1 MITVLGQSHPA
12 HKYKS
17 IEIDLKFACFLLT
30 GINNE
35 REKKHMYTTV
45 FSEYIKKKRER
56 KSNSMTQITPTR
68 ANEINKL
75 FLLFFS

>member
-1 MITVLGQSHPA
+1 MITVLGQSHPD

-17 IEIDLKFACFLLT
+17 IEIIEIDLKFACFLLT

-45 FSEYIKKKRER
+45 FSEYIKKERER
-56 KSNSMTQITPTR
+56 EKAIV
-68 ANEINKL
+68 
-75 FLLFFS
+75 